1 MDVSLDYEESSN
13 DSSHEQDDIPLPK
26 PVFLRPPKRRQ
37 RVSKPQNKHLD
48 KNQARHIKE
57 ATTKEKSASCSWRPL
72 IFKQMTSEIK
82 RLPRV
87 TTAKDPSSSMN
98 GSMYEFGDPVN
109 GYRFITTAENFSIW
123 KAKSS
128 QKENR
133 LPAAIELEHV
143 REYWSEPRGNQLP
156 VDPGNE
162 ISKEALQKF
171 YDRSC
176 KELNIGMKTLMKAER
191 IRWHPDKSSLRE
203 ATQVFQIIND
213 LWESL

>member
-1 MDVSLDYEESSN
+1 MDVSLDYEESNS
-13 DSSHEQDDIPLPK
+13 DSSHEHDDVPLPK
-26 PVFLRPPKRRQ
+26 PMFLRPPKRRQ
-37 RVSKPQNKHLD
+37 RVSKPQDKHVD

-57 ATTKEKSASCSWRPL
+57 AETKRKGVNHSWRPL
-72 IFKQMTSEIK
+72 VFEQMTSEIK

-87 TTAKDPSSSMN
+87 TPAKDTSSSMN
-98 GSMYEFGDPVN
+98 GPMYEFGDPVD

-123 KAKSS
+123 EEKSS
-128 QKENR
+128 QRENR

-176 KELNIGMKTLMKAER
+176 KELNIDMKTLIKAER
-191 IRWHPDKSSLRE
+191 VRWHPDKSSLRE